1 MAILRNR
8 NSHKPDK
15 QLIRRF
21 QQSFPDVARRV
32 RRENAPETPAG
43 INNATAVGV
52 DTMADLGH
60 SSTLDDDMELLSSW
74 TPRHWQHLRVP
85 TPWMDPDFAASSLMP
100 GGQQF
105 GVGTPGMGP
114 ILHNQA
120 GDLHTP
126 TMGLNGTP
134 LPFPSYID
142 PSALTGGG
150 LEQYYDPPLFGQC
163 TPGLNPNVQ
172 QATDAPGSLMRHD
185 SGSAAAGDASV
196 LDSSSLGE
204 TRFSLASNAKSS
216 RGLLSDKTSP
226 LNAKDRK

>member
-8 NSHKPDK
+8 NSQKPDK
-15 QLIRRF
+15 QLIRHF

-32 RRENAPETPAG
+32 GRENAPETPAG
-43 INNATAVGV
+43 NNNATGVGV
-52 DTMADLGH
+52 DTMPDPGN
-60 SSTLDDDMELLSSW
+60 SSTLDDDMKLLSSW
-74 TPRHWQHLRVP
+74 TPRQWQHLRVP
-85 TPWMDPDFAASSLMP
+85 TPWMDPDFALMP
-100 GGQQF
+100 GGQPL

-126 TMGLNGTP
+126 TMGLSGTP
-134 LPFPSYID
+134 MPLPPYID

-150 LEQYYDPPLFGQC
+150 LDQYYDPSLFGQR
-163 TPGLNPNVQ
+163 TPGLNPYVK

-185 SGSAAAGDASV
+185 SGSAAAGDASIV
-196 LDSSSLGE
+196 DSSSLGE

-216 RGLLSDKTSP
+216 TDLLSDKTIP